1 VVGPSQRVDS
11 ATGVQARDRPLDLR
25 EHPAEEG
32 ARIGEAPDLA
42 GARQGRSG
50 RGDVA
55 ETQRQLADGV
65 TESEIEGT
73 SGDTVS
79 VLGVGRSAHVRSY
92 RATTRRR
99 ADGTEA
105 TEYVLGATVESDR
118 ADDAAFGLSRSAG
131 TAGRADLS
139 GASSGNWGMEIPL
152 TPAQLATFVRAVRS
166 GSAHPRTLLGD
177 ADAGFAL
184 AAELRRARDRDAQS
198 RAIAEFIRAT
208 GPGGLAWVRR
218 HAGATAPV
226 DLTLEGSQVFRG
238 AESRAALEG
247 RITRYEREIAAGG
260 RAAHAARRHAGSE
273 LRGLRSRLVHL
284 EDRSRY
290 RELPDEMRTDE
301 LTRTRAWISR
311 LEGVLRTRVEAT
323 TEERT
328 AAVAEGPLTETF
340 QRAEVPDEQGSAALN
355 RRLDRLAAQADRMA
369 EASQRSLAAVELS
382 RRVHLHGYGIGMGED
397 TTPAYEAYG
406 RRATGIA
413 ARLGLSSDGES
424 AGDYER
430 ADRLYREGSA
440 SHRAGE
446 RSRDEGARLRA
457 QLDDPSQTFRFD
469 VLARQASLQLE
480 TAVSSFTAAKTKLDS
495 SEGQYQALR
504 RRYSPRHPNVF
515 AGYR

>member
-311 LEGVLRTRVEAT
+311 LEAVLRTRVEAK
-323 TEERT
+323 
-328 AAVAEGPLTETF
+328 G
-340 QRAEVPDEQGSAALN
+340 
-355 RRLDRLAAQADRMA
+355 
-369 EASQRSLAAVELS
+369 
-382 RRVHLHGYGIGMGED
+382 
-397 TTPAYEAYG
+397 
-406 RRATGIA
+406 
-413 ARLGLSSDGES
+413 
-424 AGDYER
+424 
-430 ADRLYREGSA
+430 REGKG
-440 SHRAGE
+440 RA
-446 RSRDEGARLRA
+446 L
-457 QLDDPSQTFRFD
+457 
-469 VLARQASLQLE
+469 
-480 TAVSSFTAAKTKLDS
+480 
-495 SEGQYQALR
+495 
-504 RRYSPRHPNVF
+504 
-515 AGYR
+515 